1 MPQFLIKKEEIS
13 EFNVTLKDNDNFF
26 HIVKVLRARI
36 GANIKF
42 IDEDGYVYYCAISKI
57 TKNSLTAEILAKYE
71 SQRVLKNNIYLIQSI
86 LMTDSQNLAIA
97 NAAQTGVKG
106 IYPVVSDNVSASK
119 LSLEKK
125 QEKWQKIADENFK
138 QCERKEPAIV
148 FEIEQLK
155 DVLSKFKKENVLIF
169 AERKENS
176 TLNDCLNDIDKTSDI
191 AIVVGPEGGFS
202 NREFD
207 YFIENNYKL
216 ITLGKM
222 IYKAPNAIVAGV
234 SNIVSRLEN

>member
-13 EFNVTLKDNDNFF
+13 EFKVTLKDNDNFF
-26 HIVKVLRARI
+26 HITKVLRAKI

-42 IDEDGYVYYCAISKI
+42 IDEDGYVYYCSIREI
-57 TKNSLTAEILAKYE
+57 TKNTLTAEILAKYE

-86 LMTDSQNLAIA
+86 LMQDAQNLAIA
-97 NAAQTGVKG
+97 NATQTGVKG
-106 IYPVVSDNVSASK
+106 IYPVISDNVSASK

-125 QEKWQKIADENFK
+125 NEKWQKIAQENFK

-155 DVLSKFKKENVLIF
+155 NVLSKFKKENVLIF
-169 AERKENS
+169 AERKENT
-176 TLNDCLNDIDKTSDI
+176 TLNDCIKDIDKTSDI
-191 AIVVGPEGGFS
+191 AIVIGPEGGFS

-234 SNIVSRLEN
+234 SNIVSRLED